1 MEIEPGTVWETLK
14 QWSNHEFRKS
24 QAKGMAHFYNLGWIR
39 IFQSAKSNVPYNLW
53 SKMIYRFLV
62 FFIVFACPCFY
73 LENVS
78 QHHYWQLWHDFRYYQ
93 PQDDVF
99 HRVLMKALS
108 SPGGTELEA
117 STALIEWRPHH
128 IHSQGIPHQGLLELP
143 MLSAPDSI
151 HPDLTWPPRT

>member
-1 MEIEPGTVWETLK
+1 MAAKEQI
-14 QWSNHEFRKS
+14 S
-24 QAKGMAHFYNLGWIR
+24 QMQLSDWDR
-39 IFQSAKSNVPYNLW
+39 P
-53 SKMIYRFLV
+53 
-62 FFIVFACPCFY
+62 IV
-73 LENVS
+73 N
-78 QHHYWQLWHDFRYYQ
+78 WQLLQDFRYHQ

-143 MLSAPDSI
+143 MLSASDSI
-151 HPDLTWPPRT
+151 HPDLT